1 MLNLAPGLEIFFCTA
16 PADMRRSFD
25 GLARMAEE
33 HLAKQVLA
41 GGLFVFVNK
50 RRDRLKLLWF
60 DGDGY
65 CLWYKRLEEGTFQM
79 PTVRDERT
87 SLTLSA
93 TDLSL
98 ILGGVDLAAR
108 RRKRYR
114 QPA

>member
-1 MLNLAPGLEIFFCTA
+1 MLSLTPGLEIFFCAA
-16 PADMRRSFD
+16 PANMRRSFD

-33 HLAKQVLA
+33 YLAKQVFV

-65 CLWYKRLEEGTFQM
+65 CLWYKRLEEGTFQL
-79 PTVRDERT
+79 PTVRDEQT
-87 SLTLSA
+87 GLTLHA

-108 RRKRYR
+108 CRKRYR

>member
-1 MLNLAPGLEIFFCTA
+1 
-16 PADMRRSFD
+16 
-25 GLARMAEE
+25 
-33 HLAKQVLA
+33 
-41 GGLFVFVNK
+41 
-50 RRDRLKLLWF
+50 
-60 DGDGY
+60 
-65 CLWYKRLEEGTFQM
+65 
-79 PTVRDERT
+79 VRDERT